1 MLSRQDV
8 IIIFPFSEIVK
19 LLFLFPEILSYC
31 TKIAPSFWTGRV
43 EGIKHML
50 SPNAKVVLR
59 NAQNKTEKSVSYFEL
74 ENMYGWSRA
83 DAQSACGQLVEKG
96 YAKVT
101 VNHGTHGEAII
112 NGIVLTEEGR
122 FFKRYVILSI
132 LKWWFNWFSEHLI
145 ELTALVLSILALLL
159 EMRKQLP

>member
-1 MLSRQDV
+1 
-8 IIIFPFSEIVK
+8 
-19 LLFLFPEILSYC
+19 
-31 TKIAPSFWTGRV
+31 
-43 EGIKHML
+43 ML

>member
-1 MLSRQDV
+1 MLPCKDKL
-8 IIIFPFSEIVK
+8 IIFCIFAEVNGI
-19 LLFLFPEILSYC
+19 LLNYRIPSYR